1 MTEPQAP
8 TRPFITADCRQCGQ
22 QFTYERIGKRLRM
35 YCSPQCSGRAGR
47 IRAAA
52 GIVRKPQEILNCEH
66 CGNSFAAKLRTQR
79 FCSDACRHRSYN
91 AHRPIPIPVGPESAS
106 DSLRQRVFNRD
117 GWRCLSCDCDVQVDR
132 HEATDSAVMRML
144 DVGTRPRSR
153 CIELAVTLCRSCCG
167 RLQRTTQIIAAVAA
181 RRRVSRGNAVVRL
194 DSQASGLSQQEV
206 REGP

>member
-8 TRPFITADCRQCGQ
+8 TRPVITADCRQCGQ
-22 QFTYERIGKRLRM
+22 PFTYERVGKRLRM

-52 GIVRKPQEILNCEH
+52 CVVSRPEEILNCEH
-66 CGNSFAAKLRTQR
+66 CGNSFASKARIQR
-79 FCSDACRHRSYN
+79 FCSAVCRYRSYN
-91 AHRPIPIPVGPESAS
+91 AHRPMAIPEGPGSAS

-117 GWRCLSCDCDVQVDR
+117 GWRCLSCGCEVQVER

-144 DVGTRPRSR
+144 DVGTRPRRR
-153 CIELAVTLCRSCCG
+153 CMELAVTLCRRCSG

-181 RRRVSRGNAVVRL
+181 RRRVSRAETSVRL
-194 DSQASGLSQQEV
+194 DSQTSDLSQQKG
-206 REGP
+206 REGA